1 MKSKDSNLLACNSG
15 NISLTKNWAKSLMQ
29 RMGLVKRRASTKSKI
44 NVEDFEVVKLQLFLI
59 DIKTVVELDEI
70 SLDLIFNLDM
80 TGINYVPVSS
90 WTMEKQGARRV
101 EIVGVDDNRQITAVF
116 GCSMSGDFLPI
127 PVIYK

>member
-1 MKSKDSNLLACNSG
+1 MKSKDSNLLACNGG
-15 NISLTKNWAKSLMQ
+15 NISFTKNWAKSLMH
-29 RMGLVKRRASTKSKI
+29 RMGLVKRRASTKAKI
-44 NVEDFEVVKLQLFLI
+44 NVENFEVVKLQFLI
-59 DIKTVVELDEI
+59 DIKTVVEMDEI
-70 SLDLIFNLDM
+70 SFDLIFNLDM

-127 PVIYK
+127 QVIYK